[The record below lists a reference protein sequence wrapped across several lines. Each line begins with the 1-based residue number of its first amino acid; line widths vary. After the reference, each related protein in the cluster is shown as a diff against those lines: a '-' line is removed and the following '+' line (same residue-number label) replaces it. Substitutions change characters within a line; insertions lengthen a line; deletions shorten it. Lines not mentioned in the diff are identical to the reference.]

1 LEGTPV
7 TKILLT
13 MIALLLSS
21 MGTAATAN
29 AAEIKVLSAG
39 SLKLA
44 MDQLLPEFQRSSGD
58 TVTIDYGTAGAIAGR
73 IQKGELADVT
83 IVSRSQ
89 LEMLAGQ
96 GRVAQGS
103 RVNIAGVGVGVA
115 IRKGAPKPDI
125 SSVEAFKRA
134 LLSARS
140 VGYVNPALGSSSG
153 IYVAA
158 MLERLGVAQELKSK
172 VKLVTV
178 AGDIDGVFQ
187 GVANGEIEMQIGQIS
202 EIAISPGVDL
212 AGPLPNEIQNLT
224 YLAAGVVAASKAPGP
239 ANAFIRFIASPTA
252 AAVLKANGF
261 QPG

>member
-1 LEGTPV
+1 V
-7 TKILLT
+7 TKISLII
-13 MIALLLSS
+13 IALVVNS
-21 MGTAATAN
+21 MGAETAAN
-29 AAEIKVLSAG
+29 GAEIKVLSAG

-44 MDQLLPEFQRSSGD
+44 MDQLLPDFQKSSGD

-89 LEMLAGQ
+89 LEMLESQ
-96 GRVAQGS
+96 GKVVQGS

-134 LLSARS
+134 LSLARS

-153 IYVAA
+153 IYVAG
-158 MLERLGVAQELKSK
+158 MLERLGIAQDLKSK
-172 VKLVTV
+172 IKLVTV

-187 GVANGEIEMQIGQIS
+187 GVANGDIEMQIGQIS
-202 EIAISPGVDL
+202 EIAIAPGVDL
-212 AGPLPNEIQNLT
+212 AGPLPNEIQNFTL
-224 YLAAGVVAASKAPGP
+224 LAAGVVAASKAPEP
-239 ANAFIRFIASPTA
+239 AKALIKFIASPTSA
-252 AAVLKANGF
+252 SVLKANGF

>member
-1 LEGTPV
+1 M
-7 TKILLT
+7 TKISLII
-13 MIALLLSS
+13 IALVVNS
-21 MGTAATAN
+21 MGAETAAN
-29 AAEIKVLSAG
+29 GAEIKVLSAG

-44 MDQLLPEFQRSSGD
+44 MDQLLPDFQKSSGD

-89 LEMLAGQ
+89 LEMLESQ
-96 GRVAQGS
+96 GKVVQGS

-134 LLSARS
+134 LILARS

-153 IYVAA
+153 IYVAG
-158 MLERLGVAQELKSK
+158 MLERLGIAQDLKSK
-172 VKLVTV
+172 IKLVTV

-187 GVANGEIEMQIGQIS
+187 GVANGDIEMQIGQIS
-202 EIAISPGVDL
+202 EIAIAPGVDL
-212 AGPLPNEIQNLT
+212 AGPLPNEIQNFTL
-224 YLAAGVVAASKAPGP
+224 LAAGVVAASKAPEP
-239 ANAFIRFIASPTA
+239 AKALIKFIASPTSA
-252 AAVLKANGF
+252 SVLKANGF

>member
-1 LEGTPV
+1 M
-7 TKILLT
+7 TKISLT
-13 MIALLLSS
+13 MLALLLSS
-21 MGTAATAN
+21 IGTVTTAY
-29 AAEIKVLSAG
+29 AAEIRVLSAG

-44 MDQLLPEFQRSSGD
+44 LDQLLPDFQKSTGD
-58 TVTIDYGTAGAIAGR
+58 TVTIEYGTAGAIAGR

-89 LEMLAGQ
+89 LEMLEGQ
-96 GRVAQGS
+96 GKIAQGS
-103 RVNIAGVGVGVA
+103 RVNIASVGVGVA
-115 IRKGAPKPDI
+115 IRKGAPKPDM

-158 MLERLGVAQELKSK
+158 MLERLGIAQDLKSK
-172 VKLVTV
+172 IKLVTV
-178 AGDIDGVFQ
+178 GGDIDGVFR
-187 GVANGEIEMQIGQIS
+187 GVADGEIEMQIGQIS

-224 YLAAGVVAASKAPGP
+224 FLAAGVVSASKAPEP
-239 ANAFIRFIASPTA
+239 ANAFIRFIASPSA
-252 AAVLKANGF
+252 AAVLKASGF

>member
-1 LEGTPV
+1 V
-7 TKILLT
+7 TKTLLT

-21 MGTAATAN
+21 MGTTATAN

-44 MDQLLPEFQRSSGD
+44 MDQLLPDLQRSSGD

-89 LEMLAGQ
+89 LEMLEGQ
-96 GRVAQGS
+96 GKVAQGS

-115 IRKGAPKPDI
+115 IRKGSPKPDI

-212 AGPLPNEIQNLT
+212 AGPLPSEIQNLT

>member
-1 LEGTPV
+1 V
-7 TKILLT
+7 TKISLT
-13 MIALLLSS
+13 VMALVLSLT
-21 MGTAATAN
+21 GAAATAD

-44 MDQLLPEFQRSSGD
+44 LNQLLPDFQKASGN
-58 TVTIDYGTAGAIAGR
+58 TVTTDYGTAGAIVSR
-73 IQKGELADVT
+73 IQKGEPADVT

-89 LEMLAGQ
+89 LELLESQ
-96 GRVAQGS
+96 GKVAPGS

-115 IRKGAPKPDI
+115 IRKGAPKPDL

-134 LLSARS
+134 LMSARS
-140 VGYVNPALGSSSG
+140 IGYVNPALGSSSG

-172 VKLVTV
+172 IKLVTV
-178 AGDIDGVFQ
+178 ESDIDGVFQ
-187 GVANGEIEMQIGQIS
+187 GVASGEIEMQIGQIS
-202 EIAISPGVDL
+202 EIAISPGVEL
-212 AGPLPNEIQNLT
+212 AGPLPSEIQNLT
-224 YLAAGVVAASKAPGP
+224 LLAAGIVAASKAPEP
-239 ANAFIRFIASPTA
+239 ASAFIKFIASPAA

>member
-1 LEGTPV
+1 V
-7 TKILLT
+7 TKISLII
-13 MIALLLSS
+13 IALVVNS
-21 MGTAATAN
+21 MGAETTAN
-29 AAEIKVLSAG
+29 GAEIKVLSAG

-44 MDQLLPEFQRSSGD
+44 MDQLLPDFQKSSGD

-89 LEMLAGQ
+89 LEMLESQ
-96 GRVAQGS
+96 GKVVQGS

-134 LLSARS
+134 LSLARS

-153 IYVAA
+153 IYVAG
-158 MLERLGVAQELKSK
+158 MLERLGIAQDLKSK
-172 VKLVTV
+172 IKLVTV

-187 GVANGEIEMQIGQIS
+187 GVANGDIEMQIGQIS
-202 EIAISPGVDL
+202 EIAIAPGVDL
-212 AGPLPNEIQNLT
+212 AGPLPNEIQNFTL
-224 YLAAGVVAASKAPGP
+224 LAAGVVAASKAPEP
-239 ANAFIRFIASPTA
+239 AKALIKFIASPISA
-252 AAVLKANGF
+252 SVLKANGF

>member
-1 LEGTPV
+1 V
-7 TKILLT
+7 TKISL
-13 MIALLLSS
+13 IIVALVVNS
-21 MGTAATAN
+21 MGAETAAN
-29 AAEIKVLSAG
+29 GAEIKVLSAG

-44 MDQLLPEFQRSSGD
+44 MDQLLPDFQKSSGD

-89 LEMLAGQ
+89 LEMLESQ
-96 GRVAQGS
+96 GKVVQGS

-134 LLSARS
+134 LILARS

-153 IYVAA
+153 IYVAG
-158 MLERLGVAQELKSK
+158 MLERLGIAQDLKSK
-172 VKLVTV
+172 IKLVTV

-187 GVANGEIEMQIGQIS
+187 GVANGDIEMQIGQIS
-202 EIAISPGVDL
+202 EIAIAPGVDL
-212 AGPLPNEIQNLT
+212 AGPLPNEIQNFTL
-224 YLAAGVVAASKAPGP
+224 LAAGVVAASKAPEP
-239 ANAFIRFIASPTA
+239 AKAFIKFIASPTSA
-252 AAVLKANGF
+252 SVLKANGF

>member
-1 LEGTPV
+1 V
-7 TKILLT
+7 TKISL
-13 MIALLLSS
+13 MIITLVLNSLGAS
-21 MGTAATAN
+21 ATAN
-29 AAEIKVLSAG
+29 AAGIRVLSAG

-44 MDQLLPEFQRSSGD
+44 MDQLVPDFQKSSGD

-73 IQKGELADVT
+73 IQKGESADVA

-89 LEMLAGQ
+89 LEMLESKGK
-96 GRVAQGS
+96 VAQGS

-134 LLSARS
+134 VISARS

-153 IYVAA
+153 IYVAG
-158 MLERLGVAQELKSK
+158 MLERLGIAQDLKSK
-172 VKLVTV
+172 IKLVTV
-178 AGDIDGVFQ
+178 GEDIDSVFQ

-202 EIAISPGVDL
+202 EIMISPGVDL

-224 YLAAGVVAASKAPGP
+224 LLAAGVVAASKAPGP
-239 ANAFIRFIASPTA
+239 ANAFIKFIDSPTA
-252 AAVLKANGF
+252 AAVLKAKGF